1 MDRSKNGGW
10 AHQPI
15 VYFIVV
21 GGKKNKKKQILFIAS
36 RVKPANK
43 ARIIRTFKVSFGH
56 FYVLIMRVIRYYVL
70 TILISQFSKN

>member
-1 MDRSKNGGW
+1 MNKSKNGGW

-21 GGKKNKKKQILFIAS
+21 GGKKKKEQILFIAS

-56 FYVLIMRVIRYYVL
+56 FDVLIMRVIR
-70 TILISQFSKN
+70 

>member
-1 MDRSKNGGW
+1 MNKSKNGGW

-21 GGKKNKKKQILFIAS
+21 GGKKKEQILFIAS
-36 RVKPANK
+36 RIKPANK

-56 FYVLIMRVIRYYVL
+56 FYVLIMRVIR
-70 TILISQFSKN
+70 